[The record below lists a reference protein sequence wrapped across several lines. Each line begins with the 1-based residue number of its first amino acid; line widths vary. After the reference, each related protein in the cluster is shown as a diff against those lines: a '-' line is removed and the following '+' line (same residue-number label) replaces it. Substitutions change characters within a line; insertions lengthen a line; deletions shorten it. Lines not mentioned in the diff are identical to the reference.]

1 MQKQKGKTEIGRLQQ
16 MSSPGLTQLHRTD
29 TESTV
34 EKIFIAYVVNCAD
47 QVKYKTEKI

>member
-1 MQKQKGKTEIGRLQQ
+1 MEIGRLQQ
-16 MSSPGLTQLHRTD
+16 MSSPGLTQLDRTD

-34 EKIFIAYVVNCAD
+34 EKIFIAYVVNCVD